1 MRELPFVESWEERTV
16 AEVVPSDLSGLTEE
30 HQLRLD
36 LVAGKHAQA
45 VGLMRE
51 HGLDCWL
58 TFQREGSD
66 PLLPVVMG
74 GDYLVGTA
82 GLMLF
87 ADGPSVAVVADSDVS
102 QVTGA
107 FDQVIS
113 YSTDWREP
121 IVTALSERKPAK
133 IGINISV
140 VDPGVDGLTHG
151 LYLMLREM
159 LGPPGLADRL
169 VSAEP
174 VASRVRACKI
184 PAETERMR
192 RACAI
197 TQRIFDDLT
206 GMLKP
211 GLTEADVAGIIRERM
226 TTYEVVPSWEAGWCP
241 SVASTKSAGGHSA
254 PGATVIEAGDGL
266 RVDFGVIS
274 EGYASDLQR
283 TWYLRRPGETGAPA
297 EYVHAFEAVR
307 DGIQLA
313 ADLLKPGMVGWDV
326 DAPARQLV
334 TDRGYTYTHA
344 IGHQVGRRAH
354 DGGMLLG
361 PNNPRYGARSGG
373 VVEEGMVFTLEPC
386 TGGIGL
392 EENVVVT
399 SHGCDYLTPPQRE
412 MYLI

>member
-1 MRELPFVESWEERTV
+1 MRLE
-16 AEVVPSDLSGLTEE
+16 
-30 HQLRLD
+30 

-45 VGLMRE
+45 VALMRE
-51 HGLDCWL
+51 HDLDCWL

-66 PLLPVVMG
+66 PLLPFVMG
-74 GDYLVGTA
+74 GDYLVGTS

-87 ADGPSVAVVADSDVS
+87 ADGPSVAVVSDSDVS
-102 QVTGA
+102 QVEGA
-107 FDQVIS
+107 FDQVVS

-121 IVTALSERKPAK
+121 IVGVLSERKPAR

-140 VDPGVDGLTHG
+140 VDHGVDGLTHG

-159 LGPPGLADRL
+159 LEPAGLADRL

-174 VASRVRACKI
+174 VAGRVRACKI
-184 PAETERMR
+184 PEEVERMR

-211 GLTEADVAGIIRERM
+211 GLTEADVADIIRERM

-254 PGATVIEAGDGL
+254 PGATVIEAGDGV
-266 RVDFGVIS
+266 RVDFGIIS

-283 TWYLRRPGETGAPA
+283 TWYLLRPGEKAAPP
-297 EYVHAFEAVR
+297 EYVRAFDAVR

-313 ADLLKPGMVGWDV
+313 ADLLKPGSGRLGHRHTRAPDDRRPGLHLHPRPRPSSRPPRPRRRHAPRSEQPALRSPLGRSRRRGHGLHPGAMHRGHRAGGERRRHRQWLRVP
-326 DAPARQLV
+326 DAAAAGCTWYR
-334 TDRGYTYTHA
+334 T
-344 IGHQVGRRAH
+344 
-354 DGGMLLG
+354 
-361 PNNPRYGARSGG
+361 SG
-373 VVEEGMVFTLEPC
+373 
-386 TGGIGL
+386 
-392 EENVVVT
+392 
-399 SHGCDYLTPPQRE
+399 
-412 MYLI
+412 

>member
-1 MRELPFVESWEERTV
+1 M
-16 AEVVPSDLSGLTEE
+16 AEAAAAGYQDTPALTEE
-30 HQLRLD
+30 HQMRLE

-45 VGLMRE
+45 VALMRE

-66 PLLPVVMG
+66 PLLPFVMG
-74 GDYLVGTA
+74 GDYLVGTS

-87 ADGPSVAVVADSDVS
+87 ADGPSVAVVSDSDVS
-102 QVTGA
+102 QVAGA
-107 FDQVIS
+107 FDQVVA

-121 IVTALSERKPAK
+121 IVGVLSERKPAR
-133 IGINISV
+133 IGINTSV
-140 VDPGVDGLTHG
+140 VDHGVDGLTHG

-159 LGPPGLADRL
+159 LEPAGLADAL

-174 VASRVRACKI
+174 VAGRVRACKT
-184 PAETERMR
+184 PEEVERMR

-211 GLTEADVAGIIRERM
+211 GLTEADVADIIRERM

-266 RVDFGVIS
+266 RVDFGIIS

-283 TWYLRRPGETGAPA
+283 TWYLLRPGEKAAPP

-313 ADLLKPGMVGWDV
+313 ADLLKPGVVGWDIDTPV
-326 DAPARQLV
+326 RQMIA
-334 TDRGYTYTHA
+334 DRGYTYTHA
-344 IGHQVGRRAH
+344 LGHQVGRRAH

-361 PNNPRYGARSGG
+361 PNNPRYGARSAG

-399 SHGCDYLTPPQRE
+399 ADGCEFLTPPQRGL
-412 MYLI
+412 YLV